1 MSSPHP
7 WKQKITAFWARFQT
21 TFIPASREG
30 RWLWWSLVAWLI
42 FLLINFEDLRTPSET
57 SWAQDLATN
66 SRHTFRTYLRVG
78 LWWGSL
84 YHIVIVTLLVATGRW
99 WGAAKSPATYS
110 STLSTRRSNPT
121 RLFWIL
127 LLALCIVAG
136 IIRWP
141 KMSLSYWGDEGWA
154 VAPYVYGKHVPVD
167 PSDPQGPLVHKP
179 VAWENTAFDD
189 RTCGN
194 HYLFSLC
201 QRATLSAWRSW
212 HNLPAEAFDE
222 TISRLPPFIAGIGSL
237 ALLALMLR
245 SQGRP
250 GAGLTAAL
258 MLALHPWHV
267 RYSTEARGYTM
278 MLFFLIFTVWF
289 ALIALRS
296 GRWRWWLA
304 FGAAEF
310 LCMYSWKGVMYPLAA
325 ANAILFLWI
334 LLGKRSPSEISPP
347 GVRSATV
354 ARWLVANLLAAGLF
368 INLVYP
374 CLLQI
379 KDAKNH
385 LIQLSGRPMGP
396 KWLHD
401 SVSAIFTGMP
411 WHPEEPLNPTE
422 NRSLH
427 YPLHPPHPHHART
440 RQLRLPPRLRRLLP
454 QPPQPLAS
462 LPLARRHR
470 LRCRRRRL
478 LPLAHP
484 CRMDLLVLP
493 LRNPPPRHLRRH
505 RPRRTPQARSP
516 FPLPPFPKATA
527 AIAGLLFLLLPAAY
541 ADLTSPEVALM
552 RHQAYE
558 DYRRAFQTT
567 RGRHEPL
574 HHKGPS
580 NVYTV
585 YLWRY
590 ISLYDPRGD
599 THVRRAA
606 ELRDLIA
613 KVEKEKG
620 ELYVIVG
627 HRALSRS
634 ISAGIIGMVEDT
646 SLFEHL
652 TTFWAPEEL
661 HCLHCY
667 HYRPAPVANSKNSL

>member
-1 MSSPHP
+1 MSPPHP
-7 WKQKITAFWARFQT
+7 WKPKLTDLWNRFQT
-21 TFIPASREG
+21 TCIPASREG

-42 FLLINFEDLRTPSET
+42 FLLITFEDLRTPSET
-57 SWAQDLATN
+57 SWAEDLATN
-66 SRHTFRTYLRVG
+66 TRHTFRTYMRVG

-84 YHIVIVTLLVATGRW
+84 YHIVIVTLLVITGRW
-99 WGAAKSPATYS
+99 WGVAKSPATYPT
-110 STLSTRRSNPT
+110 TLDPNRRRHT
-121 RLFWIL
+121 RLFWFL
-127 LLALCIVAG
+127 LFALCVAAG

-212 HNLPAEAFDE
+212 HKLPAEAFDE

-245 SQGRP
+245 AQGRP

-278 MLFFLIFTVWF
+278 MLFFLILTVWF

-310 LCMYSWKGVMYPLAA
+310 LCMYSWKGVMYPMAA

-334 LLGKRSPSEISPP
+334 LFGKRSPSDVSTP
-347 GVRSATV
+347 GDRSATV

-368 INLVYP
+368 VNLVYP

-401 SVSAIFTGMP
+401 SLSAIFTGMP

-422 NRSLH
+422 IALSTTLST
-427 YPLHPPHPHHART
+427 HPVRT
-440 RQLRLPPRLRRLLP
+440 TLE
-454 QPPQPLAS
+454 LAS
-462 LPLARRHR
+462 FAALLAFGLFSLSRHSRWQASLWLAVIASGAIGAACFRWLIHAEWISWYFLFETLPLAIFAGIGLDE
-470 LRCRRRRL
+470 LRK
-478 LPLAHP
+478 LA
-484 CRMDLLVLP
+484 
-493 LRNPPPRHLRRH
+493 LRFL
-505 RPRRTPQARSP
+505 SP
-516 FPLPPFPKATA
+516 SSSKPTA
-527 AIAGLLFLLLPAAY
+527 IIAALLFLLLPAAY
-541 ADLTSPEVALM
+541 ADLTYPEVALM
-552 RHQAYE
+552 RQQAYE
-558 DYRRAFQTT
+558 DHRGAFQIT

-590 ISLYDPRGD
+590 ITLYDPRGD

-613 KVEKEKG
+613 KVEQEKG

-627 HRALSRS
+627 HRAMSRS
-634 ISAGIIGMVEDT
+634 INAGIIAMVEDT
-646 SLFEHL
+646 SLFEHV

-667 HYRPAPVANSKNSL
+667 HYRPTPVANSKNSL